1 MLANT
6 WKYEKIFFKM
16 NRSVTKLHSLGTVK
30 YNCLKSISMHVI
42 KDRKGR
48 RTESGSAIED
58 GFPFSVV
65 IIL

>member
-1 MLANT
+1 
-6 WKYEKIFFKM
+6 M
-16 NRSVTKLHSLGTVK
+16 NRSATKLHSLGAVE